1 MFIVVCF
8 CLLFLLVVNS
18 IRGLYPKDTH
28 EWLTWIQ
35 KNKALYLNKEKI
47 QALIAQQQTNP
58 ADVNYLDLDL
68 ISKIVRDFQN
78 ASGEFENSSRNSVSP
93 EADAELELVRGNSN
107 SESGMRDAELEQ
119 TGEAI
124 RFIYEGDKAIPIA
137 EGFQFDKTKDM
148 QKAMKEYILALCD
161 SGKHFVIREDQVDVR
176 FNQDSGD
183 EFSNSTYTQ
192 KLRNYK
198 SKLFKAKAK
207 CVAAIGSIIE
217 NARNGRKENA
227 TEGHSKAAKSKKEI
241 NGRLKTLANG
251 PGQSAG
257 TVFCFAGRR

>member
-1 MFIVVCF
+1 
-8 CLLFLLVVNS
+8 
-18 IRGLYPKDTH
+18 
-28 EWLTWIQ
+28 
-35 KNKALYLNKEKI
+35 
-47 QALIAQQQTNP
+47 
-58 ADVNYLDLDL
+58 
-68 ISKIVRDFQN
+68 
-78 ASGEFENSSRNSVSP
+78 
-93 EADAELELVRGNSN
+93 
-107 SESGMRDAELEQ
+107 MRDAELEQ

-148 QKAMKEYILALCD
+148 QKAMKEYILALRD

-183 EFSNSTYTQ
+183 EFSNSSYTQ

-227 TEGHSKAAKSKKEI
+227 TEGHSKAAKAKK
-241 NGRLKTLANG
+241 K
-251 PGQSAG
+251 
-257 TVFCFAGRR
+257 